1 MIDFHAH
8 ILPGVDDG
16 SKSIEESIL
25 MLNSLAEQ
33 NVITVIATPHFYAN
47 DESVDTFVARRNAAY
62 QRLMDCLPNAPN
74 IVLGAEVRYYDGISH
89 LQDLK
94 NLRIEGTR
102 FLLLEMPFHRWTEYA
117 EKEIIDIAC
126 RGKVTLVLA
135 HIERYLPFIDKEVLV
150 RLHHNGVLFQV
161 NASFFEG
168 FFQSSRA
175 IRMLKEDLI
184 QFVGSDCHNMQ
195 DRKPNIQKAT
205 QAIQKKIGNIAFADF
220 IELGNI
226 LFRQNQL

>member
-8 ILPGVDDG
+8 ILPCVDDG
-16 SKSIEESIL
+16 SKSVEESIL

-33 NVITVIATPHFYAN
+33 NVHTVIATPHFYAN
-47 DESVDTFVARRNAAY
+47 DESVDAFVARRNAAY
-62 QRLMDCLPNAPN
+62 QQLMDHQPNAPN

-94 NLRIEGTR
+94 KLRIDGTR
-102 FLLLEMPFHRWTEYA
+102 FLLLEMPFNRWTEYA

-126 RGKVTLVLA
+126 RGKITLVLA
-135 HIERYLPFIDKEVLV
+135 HVERYLPFIDKDVLL
-150 RLHHNGVLFQV
+150 RLRHNGVLFQV

-168 FFQSSRA
+168 LFHSTKA
-175 IRMLKEDLI
+175 IRMLKDHLI

-195 DRKPNIQKAT
+195 DRKPNIQKAV
-205 QAIQKKIGNIAFADF
+205 QAIQKKIGNHAFADF
-220 IELGNI
+220 TEFGNI